1 MDTGTKFKTVEEYF
15 STLSPDV
22 RDVLEDLRKTIKQAA
37 PKAEE
42 VISYNMPAIKQG
54 KVIVYYAAHKE
65 HIGFYPTSSPMM
77 VFKDQLAEYKTSKG
91 AIQFPIDKPIPKKL
105 VKDIVRYRLT
115 QVQEKEINKK

>member
-22 RDVLEDLRKTIKQAA
+22 RDILEDLRKTIKQAA